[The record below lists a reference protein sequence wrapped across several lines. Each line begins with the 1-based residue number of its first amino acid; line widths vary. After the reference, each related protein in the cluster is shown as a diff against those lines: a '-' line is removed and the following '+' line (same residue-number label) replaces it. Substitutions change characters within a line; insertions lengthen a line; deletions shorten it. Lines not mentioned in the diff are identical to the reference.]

1 MKVYIITFNDLE
13 IAVDKV
19 YTSREQAEKEM
30 RKLIEATDAQAAE
43 AHLKSYSH
51 FYGIDELE
59 LVFGEAQPMT
69 LEEVYEL

>member
-51 FYGIDELE
+51 FYAVDELE
-59 LVFGEAQPMT
+59 LVFDEPQPIT